1 MNVEFYF
8 DPSCPFCW
16 ITSRWL
22 LQVSNKRD
30 IKIEW
35 IPFSLTLKNNE
46 LAPEAKHTPY
56 RDEHYAAHRVI
67 RVIEAAVGHGGS
79 MIDLYTRFGISYHLG
94 EEPFTDSLIEEIL
107 EELKLPKSLLKE
119 ADNRKWDDILQK
131 KIDQAVAVVG
141 NDIGTPT
148 IIFENENRKKQ
159 GFFGPVL
166 QDLPEIEE
174 SVQLWDAISTLAKS
188 SHFYELKRSRPS
200 GMPDVVS
207 TAHC

>member
-1 MNVEFYF
+1 MNIEFYF

-30 IKIEW
+30 ITIQW

-46 LAPEAKHTPY
+46 LDQRTKHTPY
-56 RDEHYAAHRVI
+56 AEEHYAAHRVI
-67 RVIEAAVGHGGS
+67 RVIEAATEHGGS
-79 MIDLYTRFGISYHLG
+79 LINLYTRFGISYHLG
-94 EEPFTDSLIEEIL
+94 KEKFTDSLIEEIL
-107 EELKLPKSLLKE
+107 KEQELPASLLKE
-119 ADNRKWDDILQK
+119 ADSKNWDPILQN
-131 KIDQAVAVVG
+131 KIDQAVSVVG
-141 NDIGTPT
+141 NDIGVPT
-148 IIFENENRKKQ
+148 IIFQNTKGQKR

-166 QDLPEIEE
+166 QDLPEIDE
-174 SVQLWDAISTLAKS
+174 SVKLWDAISALAQS
-188 SHFYELKRSRPS
+188 SHFYELKRARPQ

>member
-30 IKIEW
+30 ITIEW
-35 IPFSLTLKNNE
+35 VPFSLTLKNNE
-46 LAPEAKHTPY
+46 LEPEAKHTPY
-56 RDEHYAAHRVI
+56 TKEHYAAHRVI
-67 RVIEAAVGHGGS
+67 RVIEAATEHGGS
-79 MIDLYTRFGISYHLG
+79 LIDLYTRFGISYHLG
-94 EEPFTDSLIEEIL
+94 EEKFTDSLIEEIL
-107 EELKLPKSLLKE
+107 NEQKLPASLLKE
-119 ADNRKWDDILQK
+119 ADNKKWDPILQK

-141 NDIGTPT
+141 NDIGVPT
-148 IIFENENRKKQ
+148 IIFQNSKGQKQ

-166 QDLPEIEE
+166 QDLPEIDE
-174 SVQLWDAISTLAKS
+174 SVKLWDAISALAQS
-188 SHFYELKRSRPS
+188 SHFYELKRARPS

>member
-1 MNVEFYF
+1 MNIAFYF

-30 IKIEW
+30 ITIEW
-35 IPFSLTLKNNE
+35 VPFSLTLKNNE
-46 LAPEAKHTPY
+46 LEPEAKHTPY
-56 RDEHYAAHRVI
+56 AEEHYAAHRVI
-67 RVIEAAVGHGGS
+67 RVIEAATEHGGS
-79 MIDLYTRFGISYHLG
+79 LIDLYTRFGISYHLG
-94 EEPFTDSLIEEIL
+94 EEKFTDSLIEEIL
-107 EELKLPKSLLKE
+107 NEQKLPASLLKE
-119 ADNRKWDDILQK
+119 ADNKKWDPILQK

-141 NDIGTPT
+141 NDIGVPT
-148 IIFENENRKKQ
+148 IIFQNSKGQKQ

-166 QDLPEIEE
+166 QDLPEIDE
-174 SVQLWDAISTLAKS
+174 SVKLWDAISALAQS
-188 SHFYELKRSRPS
+188 SHFYELKRARPS

>member
-1 MNVEFYF
+1 MNIEFYF

-30 IKIEW
+30 ITIEW
-35 IPFSLTLKNNE
+35 VPFSLTLKNNE
-46 LAPEAKHTPY
+46 LEPEAKHTPY
-56 RDEHYAAHRVI
+56 TQEHYAAHRVI
-67 RVIEAAVGHGGS
+67 RVIEAATEHGGS
-79 MIDLYTRFGISYHLG
+79 LIDLYTRFGISYHLG
-94 EEPFTDSLIEEIL
+94 EEKFTDSLIEEIL
-107 EELKLPKSLLKE
+107 NEQKLPASLLKE
-119 ADNRKWDDILQK
+119 ADNKKWDPILQK

-141 NDIGTPT
+141 NDIGVPT
-148 IIFENENRKKQ
+148 IIFQNSKGQKQ

-166 QDLPEIEE
+166 QDLPEIDE
-174 SVQLWDAISTLAKS
+174 SVKLWDAISALAQS
-188 SHFYELKRSRPS
+188 SHFYELKRARPS